1 MNAQTNDELVAEIH
15 DAFYS
20 ADERLLQEA
29 KELLNTPQ
37 EDKAKKAERIKKL
50 GFVSAK
56 PVAEVAGHATKAA
69 DASKLI
75 KAIEYWRVHYPNNK
89 FITEPEVKKICEKYG
104 LVLGEA
110 GKYLGDI
117 PEKNLSE
124 IEAFQ
129 LRPED
134 YIEQVTYEST
144 IQRLLAQYRSVP
156 DIQFPEPPQYE
167 SPFLGIISSE
177 RRRSGLEDAFRQQMA
192 SYKSLSMLSFLDPFG
207 SFEKPKY
214 QKEPEKKVEKI
225 RPAFK
230 ICAPQTDFNTSGYV
244 VREGYILVYDPVVL
258 QPVKDGYL
266 IVSAWGKE
274 ASDELVINQNHN

>member
-1 MNAQTNDELVAEIH
+1 MNTQTNDELVAEIH

-29 KELLNTPQ
+29 KVLLNTPQ
-37 EDKAKKAERIKKL
+37 EDKAKKAERINKL
-50 GFVSAK
+50 GFGSAK
-56 PVAEVAGHATKAA
+56 PVKEVAGHASKSA

-75 KAIEYWRVHYPNNK
+75 KAIEYWRIHYPNNK

-124 IEAFQ
+124 IESFQ

-134 YIEQVTYEST
+134 YIEQVTFESQLNYIVSRYMGLPT
-144 IQRLLAQYRSVP
+144 PS
-156 DIQFPEPPQYE
+156 DPPQYE
-167 SPFLGIISSE
+167 SPFLGVVSS
-177 RRRSGLEDAFRQQMA
+177 RSRRSVEEESIIKPMEFYRGI
-192 SYKSLSMLSFLDPFG
+192 SMIGLDPFG
-207 SFEKPKY
+207 SFGKPKKT
-214 QKEPEKKVEKI
+214 KEPEKKVEKV
-225 RPAFK
+225 RPEFK
-230 ICAPQTDFNTSGYV
+230 ICAPPTDFNTSGYV
-244 VREGYILVYDPVVL
+244 LQKGYILVYDPVVL

-266 IVSAWGKE
+266 IVTAWGKE
-274 ASDELVINQNHN
+274 ASDEIVVNETHN

>member
-1 MNAQTNDELVAEIH
+1 MNTQTNDELVAEIH

-50 GFVSAK
+50 GFGSAK

-129 LRPED
+129 LRQED
-134 YIEQVTYEST
+134 YIEQVTFTSMIES
-144 IQRLLAQYRSVP
+144 LFSQYIARPMFP
-156 DIQFPEPPQYE
+156 DPPQYV
-167 SPFLGIISSE
+167 SPFLGVISSKP
-177 RRRSGLEDAFRQQMA
+177 RRTGREQTQREYEEMVS
-192 SYKSLSMLSFLDPFG
+192 SISMIGLDPFAG
-207 SFEKPKY
+207 FDTPKPK
-214 QKEPEKKVEKI
+214 KEPEKKVDKV

-244 VREGYILVYDPVVL
+244 LQEGYILVYDPVVL

-266 IVSAWGKE
+266 IVTAWGKE
-274 ASDELVINQNHN
+274 ASDEIVVNQNHN